1 MIDVYNRLHQFLCET
16 NSLFQTQSVI
26 IASHEDPIMLM
37 VKAHRNFDFAK
48 QHTRYLPSN
57 ASVWTHYW
65 DNARN
70 CEVDLHK
77 PYVDNYWFTLKD
89 TTYKR
94 ISEVLD
100 CWFESGSMPYGQVHY
115 LGSKSD
121 NKLLYP
127 ADFIIEGLDQ
137 TR

>member
-1 MIDVYNRLHQFLCET
+1 M
-16 NSLFQTQSVI
+16 FQTQTVV
-26 IASHEDPIMLM
+26 IASHEDPIALM
-37 VKAHRNFDFAK
+37 VKAHRNFDFVK
-48 QHTRYLPSN
+48 QYNKYAPDN
-57 ASVWTHYW
+57 ASIHVHYW
-65 DNARN
+65 DNTRN

-77 PYVDNYWFTLKD
+77 PYVDSYRFTFQD
-89 TTYKR
+89 RTYKR
-94 ISEVLD
+94 IPEVLD

-121 NKLLYP
+121 TKLLYP